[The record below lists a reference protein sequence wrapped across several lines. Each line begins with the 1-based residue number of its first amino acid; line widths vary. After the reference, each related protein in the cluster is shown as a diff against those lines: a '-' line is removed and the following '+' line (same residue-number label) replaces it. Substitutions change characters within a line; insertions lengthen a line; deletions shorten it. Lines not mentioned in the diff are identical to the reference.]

1 VFGQVGG
8 SKPDAYVGHGSAKL
22 SRWLLENGQPIIPI
36 AEHLN
41 VEAAEVESSGYL
53 EFLVSHL
60 VLVISKALRA
70 GSMESVKR
78 LGPPLCLPCESAVH
92 SLQVCPVAYS
102 PLPRL
107 STAFSTRS
115 RVCLMRPHLDSLE
128 ELGYLGVGDWSCI
141 LSRCWS
147 ILMFEV

>member
-8 SKPDAYVGHGSAKL
+8 SKPDTCVGHGSAKL
-22 SRWLLENGQPIIPI
+22 SRRLLKNGRLTIPI

-41 VEAAEVESSGYL
+41 VEAAEVEGSGCL

-60 VLVISKALRA
+60 VLVVSKALRA

-78 LGPPLCLPCESAVH
+78 LGPPLCLPCESAAH

-107 STAFSTRS
+107 SAAFPTRS
-115 RVCLMRPHLDSLE
+115 HVCLMRPHLNSLE
-128 ELGYLGVGDWSCI
+128 ELGYLGVGDWSRI

-147 ILMFEV
+147 VLMFEV